1 MCRSPQKTP
10 AKHTFSKKTH
20 FLPDVILHITF
31 LCISLEV
38 LWAFQAGTGLR
49 NRMRSQR
56 CNRLKEIRHFPFD
69 LLQNPLIAVGCRAK
83 SVSKAA
89 GMVPSAGGCPL
100 ARVNGS
106 GVGRRGG
113 WGSSGERR
121 KSKIKNFSAWFSQ
134 SNSRSKNRGQN
145 HNDTLIWHAL
155 AIVCMYMRAWNLFC
169 AAHIMSHFGPRIIDK
184 GHRLT
189 FSQLGIATVHPA
201 DWCARRQKKHTLESD
216 VSVHAHS
223 EQINESNS
231 TPNLGNRACNLG
243 RLRCVSLI
251 SQHVYSWI
259 QNQRRRPSFFVIQM
273 YSGIFWNAPS
283 R

>member
-1 MCRSPQKTP
+1 
-10 AKHTFSKKTH
+10 
-20 FLPDVILHITF
+20 
-31 LCISLEV
+31 
-38 LWAFQAGTGLR
+38 
-49 NRMRSQR
+49 MRSQR
-56 CNRLKEIRHFPFD
+56 CYRLKERRHFPFD

-113 WGSSGERR
+113 GVEGDSGERR

-134 SNSRSKNRGQN
+134 TNSRSKNRGQN

-155 AIVCMYMRAWNLFC
+155 AIVCIYMRACNPFC

-189 FSQLGIATVHPA
+189 FSQLGIATAHPA
-201 DWCARRQKKHTLESD
+201 DWCACVGKGNTLWR
-216 VSVHAHS
+216 V
-223 EQINESNS
+223 
-231 TPNLGNRACNLG
+231 TRACTLTLN
-243 RLRCVSLI
+243 R
-251 SQHVYSWI
+251 
-259 QNQRRRPSFFVIQM
+259 
-273 YSGIFWNAPS
+273 
-283 R
+283 